1 MALVAQTLGVLAEAK
16 IEDPAR
22 LVGPL
27 LHASLDNTLRL
38 GDQSLTGPVARG
50 DARTVQAHL
59 DVLREMS
66 PDVLTTYI
74 ALARTTADRALAA
87 GVLRAEG
94 AQALLEVLSDE
105 EAR

>member
-1 MALVAQTLGVLAEAK
+1 M
-16 IEDPAR
+16 
-22 LVGPL
+22 
-27 LHASLDNTLRL
+27 
-38 GDQSLTGPVARG
+38 
-50 DARTVQAHL
+50 
-59 DVLREMS
+59 
-66 PDVLTTYI
+66 LTTYI